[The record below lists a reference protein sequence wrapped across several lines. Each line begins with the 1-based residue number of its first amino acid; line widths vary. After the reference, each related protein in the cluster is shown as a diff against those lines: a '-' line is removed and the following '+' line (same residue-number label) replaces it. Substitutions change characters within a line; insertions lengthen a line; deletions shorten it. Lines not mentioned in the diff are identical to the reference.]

1 MANESASI
9 PAATGV
15 SKTDS
20 YSNLGVEAISQ
31 AVPVTQAVTE
41 TQSSSGH
48 PEQQP
53 AKKKEKRWNP
63 EQSVGSILLKRR
75 MKQGALLRN
84 ANIVV
89 KFSVLTQK

>member
-15 SKTDS
+15 SETDS
-20 YSNLGVEAISQ
+20 YSTLGVEAISQ

-41 TQSSSGH
+41 TQSSSSN

-84 ANIVV
+84 ANTVV
-89 KFSVLTQK
+89 KFFVLTQK

>member
-15 SKTDS
+15 SETDS
-20 YSNLGVEAISQ
+20 YSTLGVEAISQ

-41 TQSSSGH
+41 TQSSSGN

-53 AKKKEKRWNP
+53 AKKKEKR
-63 EQSVGSILLKRR
+63 
-75 MKQGALLRN
+75 
-84 ANIVV
+84 
-89 KFSVLTQK
+89 